1 MNLKKRF
8 LKKDEVNFSDEQALE
23 RIAELQEAFKN
34 NDSILVHEEDSLFME
49 FLLKKYIQ
57 QMEFKD
63 NVRIVLMLIL
73 LALAIVIC

>member
-1 MNLKKRF
+1 MNLEKRF

-23 RIAELQEAFKN
+23 RIAELQEAFKE